1 MKYTWDDIFDRAIN
15 SACFEPELR
24 AKDNAREQVRD
35 FAIEHG
41 YDDIENAECPED
53 RVETYCDMFGILFD
67 ETGNIVDEPQI
78 ANYVRTLVIE
88 QCKPYKWKKD
98 CEELISF
105 RVGASKFT
113 YDPENNSELKADFKE
128 VAAIVPK
135 DWLYALIKR
144 TEFLPENTDE
154 EVKNFLDNEYTYDD
168 SEYWYD
174 MAVKEEKI
182 VAVDFV

>member
-1 MKYTWDDIFDRAIN
+1 MKYTWDDIFNRAIN
-15 SACFEPELR
+15 SACFEPELK

-53 RVETYCDMFGILFD
+53 RIETYCDMFGILFD
-67 ETGNIVDEPQI
+67 EKGNIVDEPQI

-88 QCKPYKWKKD
+88 QCKPYKWKND

-105 RVGASKFT
+105 RVGASKFS
-113 YDPENNSELKADFKE
+113 YDPESDSELKADFKE
-128 VAAIVPK
+128 VAVIVPK

-144 TEFLPENTDE
+144 TEFLDTDE
-154 EVKNFLDNEYTYDD
+154 EVKSFLDNEYLYDD